1 MLFCNSS
8 LLSSFGW
15 VRSSFVLARMT
26 SFVRMSSFV
35 VRSCEDDIGRSD
47 ESVRRSFLQGW
58 HRSFGWVRS
67 SFVLARVTSFVPMG
81 SFVVRSCV
89 RCCCCCC
96 CCCFYC
102 CCCCCYW
109 ALLPR
114 LNLFCVDA
122 VAQWYSFRVGVKR
135 NIQETCSNW
144 NNVGNANQGIYIF
157 FLIYRLKKEIK
168 INTCKWKRLP

>member
-1 MLFCNSS
+1 MSS
-8 LLSSFGW
+8 VVVRSCEGDIIRLNEFVGRSFMRGRHRSLGC
-15 VRSSFVLARMT
+15 VRSSFFLARVT
-26 SFVRMSSFV
+26 SLVRMSPFV
-35 VRSCEDDIGRSD
+35 VRSCEGDI
-47 ESVRRSFLQGW
+47 
-58 HRSFGWVRS
+58 
-67 SFVLARVTSFVPMG
+67 VPMG

-89 RCCCCCC
+89 R

-122 VAQWYSFRVGVKR
+122 VAQWYFFHVGVKR